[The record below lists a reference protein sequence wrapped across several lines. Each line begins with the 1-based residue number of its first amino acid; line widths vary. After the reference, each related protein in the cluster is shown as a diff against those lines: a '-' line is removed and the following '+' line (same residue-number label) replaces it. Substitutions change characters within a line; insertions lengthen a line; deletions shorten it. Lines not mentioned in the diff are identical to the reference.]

1 MVRVRV
7 LTVCYLGNPALI
19 IHNLDHGHRPAH
31 SRHLTTAHTAAEV
44 TFLPDPATTP
54 ATTPQHGSHGPRPSI
69 FRRFV
74 KVQRREVVAET
85 LETMLN
91 MLKLGCLSESEPPK
105 GSLV

>member
-7 LTVCYLGNPALI
+7 LTVCYLGNPGLI

-54 ATTPQHGSHGPRPSI
+54 AT
-69 FRRFV
+69 RRN
-74 KVQRREVVAET
+74 VAESWT
-85 LETMLN
+85 LTLIISQICQRISREGFSVSQFGYIDL
-91 MLKLGCLSESEPPK
+91 
-105 GSLV
+105 

>member
-1 MVRVRV
+1 MPTAIMVRVRV

-54 ATTPQHGSHGPRPSI
+54 ATTPQHDRVMDPHPQYFADLSK
-69 FRRFV
+69 FREE
-74 KVQRREVVAET
+74 KLLQK
-85 LETMLN
+85 LE
-91 MLKLGCLSESEPPK
+91 KLC
-105 GSLV
+105 